1 MFMKSNPVY
10 RVATKILFAP
20 IILFGLYVQFHG
32 DFGPGGGFQAGVI
45 ISAAFILYG
54 IVFSLEE
61 AQRLVPPKAVFG
73 AMIVGVS
80 LYAGVGVYTWLRGG
94 NYLDYNFIDY
104 ADPAHGQHIGIL
116 LVELGVGITVTSVM
130 LALFFAFAGYKPT
143 ADAEDEGD
151 GNA

>member
-1 MFMKSNPVY
+1 MKSNPVY

-45 ISAAFILYG
+45 IAAAFILYG
-54 IVFSLEE
+54 IVFSLKE
-61 AQRLVPPKAVFG
+61 ARRLAPPKAVFG
-73 AMIVGVS
+73 AMVIGVT

-104 ADPAHGQHIGIL
+104 YDPAHGQHLGIL

-130 LALFFAFAGYKPT
+130 LALFFAFAGYQPT
-143 ADAEDEGD
+143 GEAEDEGED
-151 GNA
+151 DV